1 MSLLVSE
8 FSCRWDESGVDPGTK
23 TRSRSDR
30 PVLVVAGYLAH
41 ADDWE
46 ALEEKW
52 IAVLAR
58 HGLAERG
65 FHMVEFFNHR
75 YPYSKLSKTD
85 YGALIDALLDIVHF
99 HPRMFVSFSMETKD
113 YMDVIKARHLLE
125 EDIVRAYHI
134 LARRCILMISDVARL
149 SGHKDK
155 ILHIFHHNNPAWP
168 TFESSFTEEIMEA
181 LNILRPISQSHKDVV
196 SLQAADMLAH
206 QLARKRIAILRGQ
219 PDNRGGYV
227 DRLCN
232 IGAQFHLGSGE
243 LFTAYLEEMELERH
257 KHDSHLARLSRCSDP
272 IALEASRE
280 LFKLPPGYPFD
291 GMFRGDKLKS

>member
-1 MSLLVSE
+1 MSSGHAAAARWWATSADYANFGYDESTFFAKVVSLLVSE

-134 LARRCILMISDVARL
+134 LARRCILMI
-149 SGHKDK
+149 
-155 ILHIFHHNNPAWP
+155 F
-168 TFESSFTEEIMEA
+168 
-181 LNILRPISQSHKDVV
+181 
-196 SLQAADMLAH
+196 
-206 QLARKRIAILRGQ
+206 
-219 PDNRGGYV
+219 
-227 DRLCN
+227 
-232 IGAQFHLGSGE
+232 
-243 LFTAYLEEMELERH
+243 
-257 KHDSHLARLSRCSDP
+257 RCSQT
-272 IALEASRE
+272 
-280 LFKLPPGYPFD
+280 
-291 GMFRGDKLKS
+291 FRTQR